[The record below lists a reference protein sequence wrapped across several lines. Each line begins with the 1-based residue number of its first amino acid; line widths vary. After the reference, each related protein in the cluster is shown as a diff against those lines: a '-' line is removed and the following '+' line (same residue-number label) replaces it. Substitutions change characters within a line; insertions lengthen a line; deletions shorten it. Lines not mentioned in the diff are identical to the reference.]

1 MQNLRSDQ
9 SKDEDADGQGQPGM
23 QALTRG
29 LLVVELVAEAEQPMR
44 FTDILEA
51 SNLPKGTLHRL
62 LQTLVDT
69 RFLRLD
75 PRDQSYRLGSRPFQ
89 LAHRVWDQFDLR
101 GASEPELL
109 RLRDLTG
116 ETIRL
121 GVHEAGEVLYIDQRE
136 LPRPLR
142 IANGVGS
149 RAALH
154 SSALGKAIAAHLS
167 SSERAELFQKEML
180 QSFTEHTIV
189 SLDDLDKQ
197 LNLIKARGYAISVQ
211 EQHEDISAVAAPIL
225 DHRAAPIGAIGIV
238 GPSSRLTEDVLNSL
252 GREVIEAARRIS
264 GNIGEIAMPISVNQ
278 RPLGIVRDDLD
289 CAFAGAEFL
298 AEGPFWDATAQR
310 LIWVDILAPAVL
322 SGDPAT
328 SVRSTVSL
336 PELVGVAVPR
346 AKGGLLLAT
355 ESGIRF
361 MDPVSGHLTTL
372 AAPEADKPGNRFN
385 DGKCDARGRFWVGS
399 LAIDTTPGRGA
410 LWRIDPDGAS
420 TKMDEGFHISNG
432 MGWSPDN
439 KTFYFTDSAS
449 REIYAYDFDLERG
462 TIANRRVFARLQEGE
477 GTPDGL
483 SVDSAGH
490 VWVAYWDG
498 WCITRFDP
506 AGQVER
512 VINLPVPRPTSCTF
526 GGPELDTLFITTAR
540 IRLSA
545 QQLADAP
552 LSGSVLSYKT
562 GVRGLP
568 GHAFAG

>member
-1 MQNLRSDQ
+1 MQNMRADQ
-9 SKDEDADGQGQPGM
+9 AKDDDLDSHGQPGM

-29 LLVVELVAEAEQPMR
+29 LMVIELVAEAEKPMR
-44 FTDILEA
+44 FTDILDA

-69 RFLRLD
+69 RFLRID

-121 GVHEAGEVLYIDQRE
+121 GVQEAGQVLYVDQRE
-136 LPRPLR
+136 FPRALR
-142 IANGVGS
+142 VANGVGS

-167 SSERAELFQKEML
+167 SSARAELFQKNML

-189 SLDDLDKQ
+189 SFDDLDKQ

-211 EQHEDISAVAAPIL
+211 EQHDDISAVAAPIL
-225 DHRAAPIGAIGIV
+225 DHRAEPIGAIGIV
-238 GPSSRLTEDVLNSL
+238 GPSSRLTEDALNSL

-264 GNIGEIAMPISVNQ
+264 GNIGEIAMSISVNQ
-278 RPLGIVRDDLD
+278 RPLGIVRDDLE

-298 AEGPFWDATAQR
+298 AEGPFWDVATQR
-310 LIWVDILAPAVL
+310 LTWVDILAPAVL
-322 SGDPAT
+322 TGDPVTGTRAA
-328 SVRSTVSL
+328 VPL

-346 AKGGLLLAT
+346 TNGGLLLAT

-361 MDPVSGHLTTL
+361 MDPASGDLTTL
-372 AAPEADKPGNRFN
+372 ASPEADKPGNRFN
-385 DGKCDARGRFWVGS
+385 DGKCDALGRFWVGS
-399 LAIDTTPGRGA
+399 LAIDTTRGQGA
-410 LWRIDPDGAS
+410 LWRIDPDGTS
-420 TKMDEGFHISNG
+420 TKMDDGFHISNG
-432 MGWSPDN
+432 LGWSPDN
-439 KTFYFTDSAS
+439 KTFYFSDSAS

-462 TIANRRVFARLQEGE
+462 TIANRRVFASLLERE

-483 SVDSAGH
+483 SVDSQGH
-490 VWVAYWDG
+490 VWVAHWDG
-498 WCITRFDP
+498 WCVTRFDP
-506 AGQVER
+506 TGQVER
-512 VINLPVPRPTSCTF
+512 VINLPVPRPTSCAF
-526 GGPELDTLFITTAR
+526 GGPDLDTLYITTAR

-568 GHAFAG
+568 CHAFAG